1 MSDPNPYADDSGKWG
16 PPQQPGNPPTV
27 PDAQGY
33 GYPGAGTPSAG
44 TPTYGYPQQ
53 LPDSAAQQG
62 PGYGYP
68 NANQPAIQ
76 PPLPGYG
83 FPPQQGPGPGGGA
96 PMLSF
101 GDITVMNDSIVT
113 PSGTMPLKGA
123 VWTATDMSRTE
134 EKIPT
139 VAIVLAIIFALL
151 CLIGLLFLLMKE
163 KRTTGFIQV
172 IGDQRRPAPL
182 DDDRGDGSGDLP
194 DGDGPDQHGAFAEH
208 LTASTRAADRG
219 RGRAPATPLP
229 ALRRRAVQAAR
240 APAALSPTGRRPG
253 PPRRP

>member
-68 NANQPAIQ
+68 NANLPAVQ

-163 KRTTGFIQV
+163 KKTTGFIQV
-172 IGDQRRPAPL
+172 SVT
-182 DDDRGDGSGDLP
+182 SG
-194 DGDGPDQHGAFAEH
+194 GRHHSTMIAATGPETFQMVMAQIN
-208 LTASTRAADRG
+208 TARSM
-219 RGRAPATPLP
+219 
-229 ALRRRAVQAAR
+229 
-240 APAALSPTGRRPG
+240 SI
-253 PPRRP
+253 